1 MDGGYY
7 RSKQVIAFLA
17 PALFFFLVFNTY
29 PLIQA
34 FRMSF
39 YNWNIVRPE
48 NSQFVGLANYMKAFG
63 DPIFWTSMKNTVL
76 YALVTVPAQ
85 MALGLLVAMFLN
97 FNLPGTKAFRT
108 IYYLP
113 VISSW
118 VVVSLLFRYL
128 FNGEAGLVN
137 YILVDLLHI
146 FPSYISWFRNA
157 STALFVIMLLGIWKG
172 VGWSMVIFLAGL
184 QGIPAELREA
194 SMIDGASSGQ
204 HFWRVILPILRPTM
218 GFVAI
223 MLVIGGFNVFTSVF
237 LVTGGGPLHRTEVLL
252 TYMYYQGFSRLNF
265 GYGAALSYILGIII
279 FVISVIQLR
288 LFQKPVEM

>member
-1 MDGGYY
+1 
-7 RSKQVIAFLA
+7 
-17 PALFFFLVFNTY
+17 
-29 PLIQA
+29 
-34 FRMSF
+34 MSF
-39 YNWNIVRPE
+39 YDWNIVRPE
-48 NSQFVGLANYMKAFG
+48 NSQFVGLANYLEAFD
-63 DPIFWTSMKNTVL
+63 DPVFWTSMKNTVL
-76 YALVTVPAQ
+76 YVLVTVPTQ

-97 FNLPGTKAFRT
+97 VNLPGTKAFRT

-137 YILVDLLHI
+137 YVLVDLLGVL
-146 FPSYISWFRNA
+146 PNYISWFRNA
-157 STALFVIMLLGIWKG
+157 STSLFVIMLLGIWKG
-172 VGWSMVIFLAGL
+172 VGWSMVILLAGL
-184 QGIPAELREA
+184 QAISEELREA
-194 SMIDGASSGQ
+194 SMIDGASTWQ
-204 HFWRVILPILRPTM
+204 HFWKVVLPMLRPTM

-279 FVISVIQLR
+279 FVISVLQLR
-288 LFQKPVEM
+288 LFKSPVEM